1 MATQLIA
8 PDENTSQ
15 VDIKSEVDS
24 SIELKEAGNKR
35 QSDPTSST
43 SYQTKDVI
51 ESSETKISKTEKLNC
66 DESDDEET
74 KKVSKIKI
82 KTRRDKDGKIK
93 GEIQR
98 TKNSF
103 LKGKRKIV
111 SEETSS
117 DDDEPLLLRRKIEK
131 RGWEESISSDQHRK
145 KRQPKIKKCQLVLH
159 RLKVPD
165 RVTHGALV
173 KKNNSRN
180 SQNKYIIKTWLRNV
194 VKIKLV
200 KEADADAKASQNKDD
215 DKKTNERKTV
225 SNKLKDLKQLHDS
238 FNTSDDRLEKTSK
251 EKPLK
256 IKKEKGKT

>member
-8 PDENTSQ
+8 PDENTSLA
-15 VDIKSEVDS
+15 DFKSEPNS
-24 SIELKEAGNKR
+24 SIELREGDTKP
-35 QSDPTSST
+35 QSNSNPSS
-43 SYQTKDVI
+43 SDQTKDVI

-82 KTRRDKDGKIK
+82 KTIRDKDGKIK

-98 TKNSF
+98 TKNSV
-103 LKGKRKIV
+103 LEGKKKIV

-131 RGWEESISSDQHRK
+131 CGWEESGYLDKHKR

-173 KKNNSRN
+173 KKNHSRN
-180 SQNKYIIKTWLRNV
+180 SKNKYIVKTWLRNV

-200 KEADADAKASQNKDD
+200 KEADAEAKPSQKKDD
-215 DKKTNERKTV
+215 DKKGNERKTV

-238 FNTSDDRLEKTSK
+238 FNSSDDRHGKASK
-251 EKPLK
+251 EKPLN